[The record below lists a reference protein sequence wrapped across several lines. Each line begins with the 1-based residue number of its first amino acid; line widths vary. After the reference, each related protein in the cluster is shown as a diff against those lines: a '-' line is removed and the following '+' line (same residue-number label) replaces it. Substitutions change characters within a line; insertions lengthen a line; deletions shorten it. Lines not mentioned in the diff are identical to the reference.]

1 VKLYLVQHAKAV
13 SEQADP
19 QRPLTE
25 EGRRDIQKVAA
36 FIKPLKLSI
45 DYLWHSSKLRAAQT
59 AQVLADVVRVN
70 KASGARDGLGPNDDV
85 SAIQDELL
93 AMGEDVMI
101 VGHLPFLG
109 KLVSLLLTGYES
121 ANTVAFKNAGIL
133 CLNLPEGNRWQIEW
147 MIIPELI
154 LNSDF
159 LVGDRMKGLK

>member
-1 VKLYLVQHAKAV
+1 VKLYLVQHAKAI

-25 EGRRDIQKVAA
+25 EGRRDIEKVAA

-45 DYLWHSSKLRAAQT
+45 DYLWHSSKLRAMQT
-59 AQVLADVVRVN
+59 AQVLAKAITIN
-70 KASGARDGLGPNDDV
+70 KSITARDGLGPNDDV

-109 KLVSLLLTGYES
+109 KLASVLLTGSES

-133 CLNLPEGNRWQIEW
+133 CLNLPEGNCWQIEW